1 MNIITVFQIIFSV
14 IVIALILLQQRSAD
28 AGGLF
33 GGGGGGGGMY
43 QQRRGMERTM
53 FISTIVATI
62 IFIGLSL
69 ANLLL

>member
-1 MNIITVFQIIFSV
+1 MRIITVLQIVFSV
-14 IVIALILLQQRSAD
+14 IVIALILVQQRSAD

-33 GGGGGGGGMY
+33 GGGGGGGFY
-43 QQRRGMERTM
+43 QQRRGLERTI
-53 FISTIVATI
+53 FISTIVATL

>member
-1 MNIITVFQIIFSV
+1 MNILTVLQIVFSV
-14 IVIALILLQQRSAD
+14 IVIALILVQQRSAD

-33 GGGGGGGGMY
+33 GGGGGGGFY
-43 QQRRGMERTM
+43 QQRRGLERTI
-53 FISTIVATI
+53 FISTIVATL